1 MALLDRYIGRYVK
14 AESASNYIDA
24 KGIIKYANTIKTNM
38 EDFSLLS
45 NDVKSAGSE
54 LTPSTLFVD
63 GEDFSDDV
71 EELGNDI
78 ASVNTNIIGDLDSV
92 IAAAENAYNKKQE
105 ELNSIARARDIAE
118 ANRRAAMNSRSN

>member
-78 ASVNTNIIGDLDSV
+78 ATVNTNIIGDLDSV

>member
-24 KGIIKYANTIKTNM
+24 KGIIKYANAIKTNM

-63 GEDFSDDV
+63 DEDFSDDV

-78 ASVNTNIIGDLDSV
+78 ASVNTNIISYLDSI
-92 IAAAENAYNKKQE
+92 IAAAENVYNKKQE
-105 ELNSIARARDIAE
+105 ELNSIARTRDIAE
-118 ANRRAAMNSRSN
+118 ANRRDAMNSKSN

>member
-24 KGIIKYANTIKTNM
+24 KGIIKYAKAIKTNM

-45 NDVKSAGSE
+45 KDVKSAGSE

-63 GEDFSDDV
+63 GDDFSDDV

-78 ASVNTNIIGDLDSV
+78 ASVNTSIIGDLDAV

-105 ELNSIARARDIAE
+105 ELNSIARSRDIAE
-118 ANRRAAMNSRSN
+118 ANRRAAMNSKSN

>member
-63 GEDFSDDV
+63 DEDFSDDV
-71 EELGNDI
+71 EDLGNDI
-78 ASVNTNIIGDLDSV
+78 ATVNTNIIGYLDSI

-118 ANRRAAMNSRSN
+118 TNRRAAMNSRSN